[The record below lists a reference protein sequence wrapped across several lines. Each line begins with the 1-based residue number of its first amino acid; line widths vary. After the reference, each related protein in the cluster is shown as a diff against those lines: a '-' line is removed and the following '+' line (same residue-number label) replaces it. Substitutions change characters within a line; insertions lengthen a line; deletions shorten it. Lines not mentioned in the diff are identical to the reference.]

1 MWKCVATLS
10 QLKVNLD
17 CIYITMNSEIYVDKN
32 ENGSE
37 TSLCLFASG
46 RTMQ

>member
-1 MWKCVATLS
+1 MCRYFITIEGKFRLHIYYDEFR
-10 QLKVNLD
+10 NL
-17 CIYITMNSEIYVDKN
+17 YVDKN